1 MTIQEALVI
10 ALAVFVFFT
19 GLVVHR
25 VGSTLKNRW
34 LGKQGLK
41 PKQLLTGNE
50 VHFYH
55 LLQKAVGPQW
65 VVFPQVSMGALMDT
79 TLQPAHPRFWDARSE
94 FAAKICDF
102 VVCDAKSLKPHL
114 VVELDDR
121 MHDFG
126 KDAGRDKLMARAGY
140 RTVRFWSRNKP
151 SLEELR
157 SKMIARLSA

>member
-1 MTIQEALVI
+1 MQDFIILIAAVTIFI
-10 ALAVFVFFT
+10 G
-19 GLVVHR
+19 GLVLHR
-25 VGSTLKNRW
+25 TLSALKARW

-41 PKQLLTGNE
+41 AKQLLTGNE
-50 VHFYH
+50 VHFFH
-55 LLQKAVGPQW
+55 LLQKALGPRW

-79 TLQPAHPRFWDARSE
+79 TLLPAHPRFWDARGE

-102 VVCDAKSLKPHL
+102 VICDAHTLKPHL

-151 SLEELR
+151 TVDELR
-157 SKMIARLSA
+157 TKLSARLAT